1 MVVRRNGSEDL
12 PGKEESGA
20 DIQMVDELV
29 VDSES
34 ERAAGAIAGDRVDG
48 CVVGAAHDAEC

>member
-1 MVVRRNGSEDL
+1 
-12 PGKEESGA
+12 
-20 DIQMVDELV
+20 LV